1 MRIVVA
7 GGAGA
12 MAVGCS
18 SAPIHNDYGGDREG
32 TPSHN

>member
-12 MAVGCS
+12 MAGGVLLT
-18 SAPIHNDYGGDREG
+18 PIHNDYGGDREG